1 MIDFFQITGSSSF
14 AVRAALE
21 EGGIEYAAH
30 NVHPRRRDLA
40 GFAEANP
47 LKRVPAIRDGDVSIA
62 ETGAILLYLV
72 ERFPQAHL
80 GPQPG
85 DPGRADLLR
94 WVVYLANSVHEIHY
108 PLLWPGMVAADEV
121 AHAAVQAKARE
132 RFDAVGAYLESQL
145 EGREWCV
152 GDSFSVADIYLYMLK
167 GWEAYGS
174 EHLGG
179 PALDAHYA
187 RVGARP
193 AIARTRELDDLDERL
208 MRYHPELRGGEPIA
222 D

>member
-21 EGGIEYAAH
+21 DGGIAYTPH
-30 NVHPRRRDLA
+30 DVHPRQRDLP

-47 LKRVPAIRDGDVSIA
+47 LQLVPAIRDGDVHVF
-62 ETGAILLYLV
+62 ETGAVLLYLA
-72 ERFPQAHL
+72 ERFPEANL

-85 DPGRADLLR
+85 SADRGDLLR
-94 WVVYLANSVHEIHY
+94 WIVYLSNTVHTIHY
-108 PLLWPGMVAADEV
+108 PVMWPAFLAADEV
-121 AHAAVQAKARE
+121 AHAAVQAKGRE
-132 RFDAVGAYLESQL
+132 KFEQVGAFLESQL

-152 GDSFSVADIYLYMLK
+152 GDSCSVADLYLYMLK

-174 EHLGG
+174 GHLGG
-179 PALDAHYA
+179 AALDAHYA

-193 AIARTRELDDLDERL
+193 GVARARELDDLDERL
-208 MRYHPELRGGEPIA
+208 MRLHPELRGGKPI
-222 D
+222 